1 MPDQTARTATPPLG
15 LPRVRPGDRS
25 PGVETWRIEP
35 VDAIEVYAGV
45 HEVFDITVASRHHN
59 FSAEGVLVHNKSG
72 DYSTQR
78 VKFVCD
84 PSNTDVEQCPEDL
97 QCCSDDP
104 TPTFA
109 AANNHLSVTG
119 FCAESDYDDG
129 EWVDCPRACNPRWPG
144 RHIVDVCG
152 PDVPC
157 CQTKELL
164 PADCIRDA
172 TTGLWRTMDG
182 RDAEAAA
189 LRGDAQWG
197 EGGTHQD
204 PDFAGCEAIADAR
217 SGELFLECVRQ
228 LGVADQRGF
237 CGGNADYFYGGNE
250 GQCWPALVPD
260 ICAQRNG

>member
-1 MPDQTARTATPPLG
+1 
-15 LPRVRPGDRS
+15 
-25 PGVETWRIEP
+25 
-35 VDAIEVYAGV
+35 
-45 HEVFDITVASRHHN
+45 
-59 FSAEGVLVHNKSG
+59 
-72 DYSTQR
+72 
-78 VKFVCD
+78 
-84 PSNTDVEQCPEDL
+84 
-97 QCCSDDP
+97 
-104 TPTFA
+104 
-109 AANNHLSVTG
+109 
-119 FCAESDYDDG
+119 
-129 EWVDCPRACNPRWPG
+129 
-144 RHIVDVCG
+144 
-152 PDVPC
+152 
-157 CQTKELL
+157 
-164 PADCIRDA
+164 
-172 TTGLWRTMDG
+172 MDG

>member
-1 MPDQTARTATPPLG
+1 MWCVAPVLALIVGTPPTWTPPKPEFRLG
-15 LPRVRPGDRS
+15 YVEPPPKDWISDQGTRWRFTWLLHTNWFISGLGTPDNGPMIGTYFGD
-25 PGVETWRIEP
+25 
-35 VDAIEVYAGV
+35 
-45 HEVFDITVASRHHN
+45 
-59 FSAEGVLVHNKSG
+59 
-72 DYSTQR
+72 
-78 VKFVCD
+78 
-84 PSNTDVEQCPEDL
+84 EDE
-97 QCCSDDP
+97 D
-104 TPTFA
+104 
-109 AANNHLSVTG
+109 
-119 FCAESDYDDG
+119 DYDF
-129 EWVDCPRACNPRWPG
+129 VDCPRACNPRWPG

-164 PADCIRDA
+164 PADCIRDV

-189 LRGDAQWG
+189 LCGDARWG

-237 CGGNADYFYGGNE
+237 CGGDVDSVYAFGETGH
-250 GQCWPALVPD
+250 CAAAPARD
-260 ICAQRNG
+260 ICAELNE